1 MTTNT
6 LITKERVKDW
16 NACAD
21 GFKWFLDNYK
31 PAEAEFVPVYQH
43 LIRDERNGDA
53 DWLMGK
59 LFEELGTETHVK
71 LVVQIAGADAKVIA
85 EQQAAGAPG
94 VTTEDNANA
103 ATTGYRA
110 NAATTGDCANAATT
124 GDYANAATTGYYAN
138 AATTGYRANAATTGE
153 CANAATTGECA
164 NAATT
169 GNYANA
175 ATTGNYANA
184 ATTGYRANAATTG
197 ECAVAASLGIHAK
210 AKASATS
217 GIVLAWRDQ
226 RGKLLGIRASMVGEN
241 NIQPDVWYTLNDAG
255 EFVESEE

>member
-21 GFKWFLDNYK
+21 GFKWLIDNYK
-31 PAEAEFVPVYQH
+31 PAEVEFVPVYQH
-43 LIRDERNGDA
+43 LIRDKRSGDA

-59 LFEELGTETHVK
+59 LFEELGTECRVK
-71 LVVQIAGADAKVIA
+71 LVTQIAGADAKLIA

-94 VTTEDNANA
+94 VTTED
-103 ATTGYRA
+103 
-110 NAATTGDCANAATT
+110 D
-124 GDYANAATTGYYAN
+124 
-138 AATTGYRANAATTGE
+138 
-153 CANAATTGECA
+153 A

-169 GNYANA
+169 GNY
-175 ATTGNYANA
+175 
-184 ATTGYRANAATTG
+184 ANAATTG

-210 AKASATS
+210 AKASATG

>member
-31 PAEAEFVPVYQH
+31 PAEVEFVPVYQH
-43 LIRDERNGDA
+43 LIRDKRNGDA
-53 DWLMGK
+53 DWLMGR
-59 LFEELGTETHVK
+59 LFEELGTKCRVK
-71 LVVQIAGADAKVIA
+71 LVAQIAGADAKLIA

-94 VTTEDNANA
+94 VTTED
-103 ATTGYRA
+103 
-110 NAATTGDCANAATT
+110 D
-124 GDYANAATTGYYAN
+124 
-138 AATTGYRANAATTGE
+138 ANAATTGE
-153 CANAATTGECA
+153 CANAATTGEC
-164 NAATT
+164 
-169 GNYANA
+169 ANA

-210 AKASATS
+210 AKASATG

>member
-31 PAEAEFVPVYQH
+31 PAEVEFVPVYQH
-43 LIRDERNGDA
+43 LIRDKRSGDA

-59 LFEELGTETHVK
+59 LFEELGTECRVK
-71 LVVQIAGADAKVIA
+71 LVTQIAGADAKLIA

-94 VTTEDNANA
+94 VTTEDDANA
-103 ATTGYRA
+103 ATTGNR
-110 NAATTGDCANAATT
+110 
-124 GDYANAATTGYYAN
+124 
-138 AATTGYRANAATTGE
+138 
-153 CANAATTGECA
+153 A

-210 AKASATS
+210 AKASATG

-255 EFVESEE
+255 EFVGSEE

>member
-21 GFKWFLDNYK
+21 GFKWLIDNYK
-31 PAEAEFVPVYQH
+31 PAEVEFVPVYQH
-43 LIRDERNGDA
+43 LIRDKRSGDA

-59 LFEELGTETHVK
+59 LFEELGTECRVK
-71 LVVQIAGADAKVIA
+71 LVTQIAGADAKLIA

-94 VTTEDNANA
+94 VTTEDDANAATTGNYANAATTGECANAATTGNYANA
-103 ATTGYRA
+103 ATTGYR
-110 NAATTGDCANAATT
+110 
-124 GDYANAATTGYYAN
+124 AN

-164 NAATT
+164 
-169 GNYANA
+169 
-175 ATTGNYANA
+175 
-184 ATTGYRANAATTG
+184 
-197 ECAVAASLGIHAK
+197 VAASLGIHAK
-210 AKASATS
+210 AKASATG

>member
-59 LFEELGTETHVK
+59 LLEELDTETHVK

-138 AATTGYRANAATTGE
+138 AATTGD
-153 CANAATTGECA
+153 CA

>member
-59 LFEELGTETHVK
+59 LLEELDTETHVK

-110 NAATTGDCANAATT
+110 NAATTG
-124 GDYANAATTGYYAN
+124 
-138 AATTGYRANAATTGE
+138 
-153 CANAATTGECA
+153 
-164 NAATT
+164 
-169 GNYANA
+169 
-175 ATTGNYANA
+175 
-184 ATTGYRANAATTG
+184 YRANAATTG

-210 AKASATS
+210 AKASATG